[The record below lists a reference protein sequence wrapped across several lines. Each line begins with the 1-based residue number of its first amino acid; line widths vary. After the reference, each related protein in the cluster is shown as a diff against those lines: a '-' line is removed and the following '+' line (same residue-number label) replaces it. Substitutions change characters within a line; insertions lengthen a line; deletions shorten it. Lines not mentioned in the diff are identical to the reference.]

1 VIKYLEEIPVVT
13 TDKGFSRVSEGQ
25 KLILVQKALAECSDR
40 AYTTE
45 KILYLGETQTF
56 PEFVGHTLDCLKYEN
71 SYILFVNQD
80 WHGFTGE
87 LHPIHQ
93 ALIASRHTR
102 VVVLEYFN
110 PELQV
115 NARTVPLLGGIAHWL
130 WNRRYYQDSER
141 MRYAKALENACA
153 KHQKPVAVVDIAHN
167 TNYSFNFYL
176 GYLASIVG
184 GIASLLKFI
193 PDHHIALVLAGLF
206 LYHRLDT
213 GIRRVGNRLGKKLSI
228 GGMFNPNHIHW
239 YEKFFLDLED
249 GRRVLG
255 TCGVR
260 QLVSEYVAKEK
271 EAPNYIVVN
280 VPPAHGIRYAFHLL
294 DPTQADTWARK
305 VKQVIY
311 GLTPNISPTVRT
323 WTYKRGISHASDHT
337 AHGVWILASKRR
349 MKLL

>member
-1 VIKYLEEIPVVT
+1 MPEGKEETVVVAMQRR
-13 TDKGFSRVSEGQ
+13 FSRVSDDK
-25 KLILVQKALAECSDR
+25 KLALVQKMLAELSEQAHTIVETR
-40 AYTTE
+40 SPTE
-45 KILYLGETQTF
+45 MQNMVD
-56 PEFVGHTLDCLKYEN
+56 FVLHTIDCLECEN
-71 SYILFVNQD
+71 SYVLFVNQD
-80 WHGFTGE
+80 WHKFTGK

-93 ALIASRHTR
+93 VLIGSKHTR

-115 NARTVPLLGGIAHWL
+115 NARNVPFLGSIAHWL
-130 WNRRYYQDSER
+130 WNRRYYQDSDR
-141 MRYAKALENACA
+141 IRYAIALEAACA

-176 GYLASIVG
+176 GYVASIIG
-184 GIASLLKFI
+184 GSASLLNFL
-193 PDHHIALVLAGLF
+193 PDHRIALIFAGLF

-213 GIRRVGNRLGKKLSI
+213 GIRRVGNKIGKKLSV
-228 GGMFNPNHIHW
+228 GGMFDPERIHW

-260 QLVSEYVAKEK
+260 QLVSEYSGEGT
-271 EAPNYIVVN
+271 PNYIVVN

-294 DPTQADTWARK
+294 DSTQADTWVRK
-305 VKQVIY
+305 AKQVVY
-311 GLTPNISPTVRT
+311 GLLPNISPTVRT
-323 WTYKRGISHASDHT
+323 WTYKQGISQAPNNVP
-337 AHGVWILASKRR
+337 HGVWVLMSKRR